1 MNQLKISTRILLM
14 LSVLAAL
21 LLFVGLLGLYGMSQ
35 SNDRMRSIYEDRAVP
50 LKQLGD
56 INYLANRNRIL
67 VMDMML
73 TLGREGDQAH
83 LDKRHSEVQKNQEQ
97 ILAIWKAYKATR
109 MTPEETQLAADME
122 KLGLAYTAEA
132 LLPTAKILA
141 TRDLSSGSGMYEGR
155 ISPQAPAFQKVINE
169 LMELQN
175 RIAAEEYQ
183 AATASYKLDRALS
196 IGAIV
201 LGLAAAS
208 LLGWLLQQGIRNSLK
223 EAKAAAH
230 AVATGDLTHRIQV
243 LGNDEIAELL
253 RELVAMQASLSD
265 VVLRVRQGAESVST
279 ASTEI
284 AQGNQDL
291 SSRTE
296 SQASALE
303 ETAASMEQLS
313 STVQQNADNARQANQ
328 LANNASSVAIQGG
341 EVVGQVV
348 ETMKGISESS
358 RQIAEII
365 NVIDGIAFQTNILAL
380 NAAVEAARAGEQGRG
395 FAVVAG
401 EVRNL
406 AQRSSEAAKEIKH
419 LITDS
424 VSRVEQGTG
433 QVDRAGATMNEIVTS
448 IRRVSDIVAEISAA
462 STEQSAGVSQV
473 GEAVMQLDQTTQ
485 QNAAMVEQMAAA
497 ASSLRSQAQDLV
509 QTVAAFKVTGGA
521 QSATLATPAR
531 ATSRPSSASAATAT
545 AKPVTQ
551 VSARP
556 TASARPAAPV
566 VTKAPAA
573 LTPQPAQDTARPVS
587 PTAPSDDDWT
597 SF

>member
-1 MNQLKISTRILLM
+1 MNKLRISTRILLM
-14 LSVLAAL
+14 LGILATL
-21 LLFVGLLGLYGMSQ
+21 LVIVGLLGLRAMSQ
-35 SNDRMRSIYEDRAVP
+35 TNDSIKTIYEDRTVP
-50 LKQLGD
+50 LKQLAD
-56 INYLANRNRIL
+56 INYLTNRNRIL
-67 VMDMML
+67 VMDMIL
-73 TLGREGDQAH
+73 TLAEGGEQAR
-83 LDKRHSEVQKNQEQ
+83 LDKRASEVNANQAQ
-97 ILAIWKAYKATR
+97 ILDIWKAYKSTQL
-109 MTPEETQLAADME
+109 TPAETQLAAEME
-122 KLGLAYTAEA
+122 KTGLPYIVEA
-132 LLPTAKILA
+132 QVPAAKALA
-141 TRDLSSGSGMYEGR
+141 ARDLGTGSNLYQKQ
-155 ISPQAPAFQKVINE
+155 ISPQAPAVQKTISA
-169 LMELQN
+169 LMTLQSEV
-175 RIAAEEYQ
+175 ASEAYQ
-183 AATASYKLDRALS
+183 AASASYARQRALS
-196 IGAIV
+196 VGAI
-201 LGLAAAS
+201 LTGLTLAA
-208 LLGWLLQQGIRNSLK
+208 LLGWSLQQGIRTSLN
-223 EAKAAAH
+223 EAMAATH
-230 AVATGDLTHRIQV
+230 AVASGDLTHRIRVMGQ
-243 LGNDEIAELL
+243 DEITDLL
-253 RELVAMQASLSD
+253 RELTKMQQALGD
-265 VVLRVRQGAESVST
+265 VVLRVRTGAESVST
-279 ASTEI
+279 ASAEI

-328 LANNASSVAIQGG
+328 LANQASSVAVQGG
-341 EVVGQVV
+341 QVVGQVV

-406 AQRSSEAAKEIKH
+406 AQRSAEAAKEIKQ

-433 QVDRAGATMNEIVTS
+433 QVDQAGATMSEIVSS

-485 QNAAMVEQMAAA
+485 QNAAMVEEMSAA

-509 QTVAAFKVTGGA
+509 QTVAAFKVAGHQAPTA
-521 QSATLATPAR
+521 AAVIALPPRMAR
-531 ATSRPSSASAATAT
+531 APRVTAVTTAPRP
-545 AKPVTQ
+545 KKV
-551 VSARP
+551 
-556 TASARPAAPV
+556 ARPAPAVHAP
-566 VTKAPAA
+566 KAEPAMA
-573 LTPQPAQDTARPVS
+573 KLASLPS
-587 PTAPSDDDWT
+587 SDDDWT

>member
-14 LSVLAAL
+14 LSVLATL
-21 LLFVGLLGLYGMSQ
+21 LIFIGLLGLYGMSQ
-35 SNDRMRSIYEDRAVP
+35 TNERMRSIYEDSAVP

-73 TLGREGDQAH
+73 TLAREGEQSQ
-83 LDKRHSEVQKNQEQ
+83 LDKRYSELQKNQVEL
-97 ILAIWKAYKATR
+97 LAIWKAFKATK
-109 MTPEETQLAADME
+109 MTPEEAQLATEME
-122 KLGLAYTAEA
+122 KVGLSYTAEA
-132 LLPTAKILA
+132 QLPTAQALAARDLA
-141 TRDLSSGSGMYEGR
+141 TGSGLYESQ
-155 ISPQAPAFQKVINE
+155 ISPQAPVFQQNINA
-169 LMELQN
+169 LMDLQT

-183 AATASYKLDRALS
+183 AARNFYDGQLVLS
-196 IGAIV
+196 ISSIV
-201 LGLAAAS
+201 LGLAAAA
-208 LLGWLLQQGIRNSLK
+208 LLGWTLQQGIRKSLQ
-223 EAKAAAH
+223 EAMAAAH
-230 AVATGDLTHRIQV
+230 AVASGDLTHRIQV
-243 LGNDEIAELL
+243 LGRDEISELL
-253 RELVAMQASLSD
+253 RELTKMQASLSD
-265 VVLRVRQGAESVST
+265 VVQRVRGGAESVST
-279 ASTEI
+279 ASAEI

-328 LANNASSVAIQGG
+328 LASNAASVAVQGG

-348 ETMKGISESS
+348 ETMRGISESS

-395 FAVVAG
+395 FAVVAS

-406 AQRSSEAAKEIKH
+406 AQRSAEAAKEIKQ

-433 QVDRAGATMNEIVTS
+433 QVDQAGATMNEIVNS

-485 QNAAMVEQMAAA
+485 QNAAMVEEMSAA

-509 QTVAAFKVTGGA
+509 QTVAAFKVNGH
-521 QSATLATPAR
+521 Q
-531 ATSRPSSASAATAT
+531 ASAAAP
-545 AKPVTQ
+545 A
-551 VSARP
+551 VSRAAP
-556 TASARPAAPV
+556 AASRPAAPALKPAPRMAR
-566 VTKAPAA
+566 TPAATSTPRPQQQTRTAPAA
-573 LTPQPAQDTARPVS
+573 FTPKPAPATKQPTS
-587 PTAPSDDDWT
+587 PAGQDDDWT

>member
-14 LSVLAAL
+14 LSVLATL
-21 LLFVGLLGLYGMSQ
+21 LIFIGLLGLYGMSQ
-35 SNDRMRSIYEDRAVP
+35 TNERMRSIYEDRAVP

-83 LDKRHSEVQKNQEQ
+83 LDKRFSEIQKNQER
-97 ILAIWKAYKATR
+97 LMAIWKAYKATK
-109 MTPEETQLAADME
+109 MTTEEAQLAAKME
-122 KLGLAYTAEA
+122 KLGSAYTAEA
-132 LLPTAKILA
+132 LLSTAKILA
-141 TRDLSSGSGMYEGR
+141 ARDLSSGSGMYEGR
-155 ISPQAPAFQKVINE
+155 ISPQAPAFQEVTND
-169 LMELQN
+169 LTELQK

-183 AATASYKLDRALS
+183 AATEFYALQRALS
-196 IGAIV
+196 ISSIV
-201 LGLAAAS
+201 LGLVAAAV
-208 LLGWLLQQGIRNSLK
+208 LGWTLQQGIRKSLQ
-223 EAKAAAH
+223 EAMAAAH
-230 AVATGDLTHRIQV
+230 AVASGDLTHRIQV
-243 LGNDEIAELL
+243 LGRDEISELL
-253 RELVAMQASLSD
+253 RELTKMQASLSD
-265 VVLRVRQGAESVST
+265 VVQRVRGGAESVST
-279 ASTEI
+279 ASAEI

-328 LANNASSVAIQGG
+328 LASNAASVAVQGG

-348 ETMKGISESS
+348 ETMRGISESS
-358 RQIAEII
+358 RQIVEII

-395 FAVVAG
+395 FAVVAS

-406 AQRSSEAAKEIKH
+406 AQRSAEAAKEIKQ

-433 QVDRAGATMNEIVTS
+433 QVDQAGATMNEIVNS

-485 QNAAMVEQMAAA
+485 QNAAMVEEMSAA

-509 QTVAAFKVTGGA
+509 QTVAAFKVNGH
-521 QSATLATPAR
+521 Q
-531 ATSRPSSASAATAT
+531 ASAAAP
-545 AKPVTQ
+545 A
-551 VSARP
+551 VSRAAP
-556 TASARPAAPV
+556 AASRPAAPALKPAPRMAR
-566 VTKAPAA
+566 TPAATSTPRPQQQTRTAPAA
-573 LTPQPAQDTARPVS
+573 FTPKPAPATKQPTS
-587 PTAPSDDDWT
+587 PAGEDDDWT

>member
-21 LLFVGLLGLYGMSQ
+21 LLFVGLLGLYGMGQ

-73 TLGREGDQAH
+73 TLGQEGDQAR
-83 LDKRHSEVQKNQEQ
+83 LDKRHSEIQKNQEQ
-97 ILAIWKAYKATR
+97 ILAIWKTYKATR
-109 MTPEETQLAADME
+109 MTPEEAQLATEME

-132 LLPTAKILA
+132 QLPTAKALAARDLA
-141 TRDLSSGSGMYEGR
+141 TGSGLYESR
-155 ISPQAPAFQKVINE
+155 ISPQAPAFQKAIND
-169 LMELQN
+169 LMALQT
-175 RIAAEEYQ
+175 RVAEEAYQ
-183 AATASYKLDRALS
+183 AATASYQLDRALS

-208 LLGWLLQQGIRNSLK
+208 LLGWLLQQGIRNSLN

-243 LGNDEIAELL
+243 LGKDEIAELL
-253 RELVAMQASLSD
+253 QELVAMQASLSD

-279 ASTEI
+279 ASSEI

-406 AQRSSEAAKEIKH
+406 AQRSSEAAKEIKN

-433 QVDRAGATMNEIVTS
+433 QVDRAGATMSEIVTS

-509 QTVAAFKVTGGA
+509 QTVAAFKVAGGA
-521 QSATLATPAR
+521 QSATQAAPVRVA
-531 ATSRPSSASAATAT
+531 SRPSPAPAPRPAAQ
-545 AKPVTQ
+545 PLTQ
-551 VSARP
+551 PNPRP
-556 TASARPAAPV
+556 AASARPAAPV
-566 VTKAPAA
+566 AAKAPAP
-573 LTPQPAQDTARPVS
+573 LTPPPQDVARPVS
-587 PTAPSDDDWT
+587 PPAASDDDWT

>member
-14 LSVLAAL
+14 LSVLATL
-21 LLFVGLLGLYGMSQ
+21 LIFIGLLGLYGMSQ
-35 SNDRMRSIYEDRAVP
+35 TNERMRSIYEDSAVP

-73 TLGREGDQAH
+73 TLAREGEQSQ
-83 LDKRHSEVQKNQEQ
+83 LDKRYSELQKNQVEL
-97 ILAIWKAYKATR
+97 LAIWKAYKVTK
-109 MTPEETQLAADME
+109 MTPQEAQLATEME
-122 KLGLAYTAEA
+122 KIGLAYTIKAQ
-132 LLPTAKILA
+132 LPTAKALAARDLA
-141 TRDLSSGSGMYEGR
+141 TGSGLYESQ
-155 ISPQAPAFQKVINE
+155 ISPQAPAFQKAINA
-169 LMELQN
+169 LKVLQTE
-175 RIAAEEYQ
+175 IAAEEYQ
-183 AATASYKLDRALS
+183 AARNFYDGQLVLS
-196 IGAIV
+196 IGSIV
-201 LGLAAAS
+201 LGLAAAAV
-208 LLGWLLQQGIRNSLK
+208 LGWALQQGIRNSLK
-223 EAKAAAH
+223 EAMAAAH
-230 AVATGDLTHRIQV
+230 AVASGDLTHRIQV
-243 LGNDEIAELL
+243 LGRDEISELL
-253 RELVAMQASLSD
+253 RELTKMQASLSD
-265 VVLRVRQGAESVST
+265 VVQRVRGGAESVST
-279 ASTEI
+279 ASAEI

-328 LANNASSVAIQGG
+328 LASNAASVAVQGG

-348 ETMKGISESS
+348 ETMRGISESS

-395 FAVVAG
+395 FAVVAS

-406 AQRSSEAAKEIKH
+406 AQRSAEAAKEIKQ

-433 QVDRAGATMNEIVTS
+433 QVDQAGATMNEIVNS

-485 QNAAMVEQMAAA
+485 QNAAMVEEMSAA

-509 QTVAAFKVTGGA
+509 QTVAAFKVNGH
-521 QSATLATPAR
+521 Q
-531 ATSRPSSASAATAT
+531 ASAAAP
-545 AKPVTQ
+545 A
-551 VSARP
+551 VSRAAP
-556 TASARPAAPV
+556 AASRPAAPALKPAPRMAR
-566 VTKAPAA
+566 TPAATSTPRPQQQTRTAPAA
-573 LTPQPAQDTARPVS
+573 FTPKPAPATKQPTS
-587 PTAPSDDDWT
+587 PAGEDDDWT

>member
-14 LSVLAAL
+14 LSVLATL
-21 LLFVGLLGLYGMSQ
+21 LVFVGLLGLYGMSQ
-35 SNDRMRSIYEDRAVP
+35 TNDRMRSIYEDRAVP

-83 LDKRHSEVQKNQEQ
+83 LDKRQNEIQANQEQ
-97 ILAIWKAYKATR
+97 IMSIWKAYKATK
-109 MTPEETQLAADME
+109 MTPEEAKLAAEME

-132 LLPTAKILA
+132 ILPTAKILA
-141 TRDLSSGSGMYEGR
+141 ARDLSTGSGMYEGR
-155 ISPQAPAFQKVINE
+155 ISPQAPAFQKAINA

-175 RIAAEEYQ
+175 RIANEEYQ
-183 AATASYKLDRALS
+183 AATAFYALQRALS
-196 IGAIV
+196 IGSIV
-201 LGLAAAS
+201 LGLSAAA

-243 LGNDEIAELL
+243 LGKDEIAELL
-253 RELVAMQASLSD
+253 QELIAMQASLSD
-265 VVLRVRQGAESVST
+265 VVMRVRQGAESVST
-279 ASTEI
+279 ASSEI

-406 AQRSSEAAKEIKH
+406 AQRSSEAAKEIKT

-462 STEQSAGVSQV
+462 SSEQSAGVSQV

-509 QTVAAFKVTGGA
+509 QTVASFKVAGGQPSVSSSLA
-521 QSATLATPAR
+521 PVRAVTSPKPAAAPAIKPAVKAAARPTPPSAAKSPATPAPNR
-531 ATSRPSSASAATAT
+531 ATPTHTQAA
-545 AKPVTQ
+545 
-551 VSARP
+551 
-556 TASARPAAPV
+556 
-566 VTKAPAA
+566 
-573 LTPQPAQDTARPVS
+573 
-587 PTAPSDDDWT
+587 SDDDWT

>member
-14 LSVLAAL
+14 LSVLATL
-21 LLFVGLLGLYGMSQ
+21 LIFIGLLGLYGMSQ
-35 SNDRMRSIYEDRAVP
+35 TNERMRSIYEDRAVP

-73 TLGREGDQAH
+73 TLAREGEQSQ
-83 LDKRHSEVQKNQEQ
+83 LDKRYSELQNNQVKL
-97 ILAIWKAYKATR
+97 LAIWKAYKATK
-109 MTPEETQLAADME
+109 MTPEEAQMATEME
-122 KLGLAYTAEA
+122 KIGLSYTSEA
-132 LLPTAKILA
+132 QLPTAQALAARDLA
-141 TRDLSSGSGMYEGR
+141 TGSGLYESQ
-155 ISPQAPAFQKVINE
+155 ISPQAPVFQKNINA
-169 LMELQN
+169 LMDLQT
-175 RIAAEEYQ
+175 RIAEEEYQ
-183 AATASYKLDRALS
+183 AARNFYDGQLVLS
-196 IGAIV
+196 ISSIV
-201 LGLAAAS
+201 LGLVAAAV
-208 LLGWLLQQGIRNSLK
+208 LGWTLQQGIRKSLQ
-223 EAKAAAH
+223 EAMAAAH
-230 AVATGDLTHRIQV
+230 AVASGDLTHRIHV
-243 LGNDEIAELL
+243 LGRDEISELL
-253 RELVAMQASLSD
+253 RELTKMQASLSD
-265 VVLRVRQGAESVST
+265 VVLRVRGGAESVST
-279 ASTEI
+279 ASAEI

-328 LANNASSVAIQGG
+328 LASNAASVAVQGG

-348 ETMKGISESS
+348 ETMRGISESS

-395 FAVVAG
+395 FAVVAS

-406 AQRSSEAAKEIKH
+406 AQRSAEAAKEIKQ

-433 QVDRAGATMNEIVTS
+433 QVDQAGATMNEIVNS

-485 QNAAMVEQMAAA
+485 QNAAMVEEMSAA

-509 QTVAAFKVTGGA
+509 QTVAAFKVSGH
-521 QSATLATPAR
+521 Q
-531 ATSRPSSASAATAT
+531 ASAAAP
-545 AKPVTQ
+545 A
-551 VSARP
+551 VSRA
-556 TASARPAAPV
+556 
-566 VTKAPAA
+566 APAA
-573 LTPQPAQDTARPVS
+573 SRAAAPALKPAPRMARTPAATSTPRPQQPTR
-587 PTAPSDDDWT
+587 TAPAAFTPKPAPATKQPTSPAGEDDDWT